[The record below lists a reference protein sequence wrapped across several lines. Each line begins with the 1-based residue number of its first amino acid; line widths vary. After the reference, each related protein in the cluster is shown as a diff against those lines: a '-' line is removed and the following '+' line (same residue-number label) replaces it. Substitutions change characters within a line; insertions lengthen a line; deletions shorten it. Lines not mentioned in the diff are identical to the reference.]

1 MKRFLLLA
9 GVFFSVHVLASE
21 TLADSSMAFVDS
33 SGFSV
38 YESSSGSDHPPG
50 NGNGNPGVAYFK
62 VTDVAQV
69 DSTHYQMAL
78 QPVALNT
85 AKPFMLQ
92 LSPEESHSVR
102 AGDIVYS
109 RHEPYGYAFG
119 NASSG
124 GLITIAVTSD
134 WLRAIPPRRVF

>member
-1 MKRFLLLA
+1 MKRVLLLA
-9 GVFFSVHVLASE
+9 GVVFSAHAVASQ
-21 TLADSSMAFVDS
+21 TLADSSMAFFDS

-38 YESSSGSDHPPG
+38 YESSSGSDHSPG
-50 NGNGNPGVAYFK
+50 NGNGSPGIAYFK

-69 DSTHYQMAL
+69 DSAHYQMAL

-85 AKPFMLQ
+85 AKPYVLPI
-92 LSPEESHSVR
+92 SAEESRSVR
-102 AGDIVYS
+102 TGDIVYS
-109 RHEPYGYAFG
+109 RREPYGYAFG
-119 NASSG
+119 NANNG